1 MDFTTTRLA
10 SAKGRPALPH
20 FGYRT
25 GYWLCGWMFAF
36 LGASCHSATDSPS
49 GQAPDPGAGNGVQFA
64 QYFSISAEGDSL
76 WIRET
81 DDRTVLWIRSSGEHD
96 TSAVTE
102 RGGIHL
108 QIPAKVATWSTT
120 HAPHLRA
127 LGAEMHWCATG
138 YLDRVDLD
146 STVSGVPLVNLGGDG
161 GLDEESLLV
170 SKADVLTSYPFG
182 DPMQGVT
189 ERTGIPVMA
198 FREYAEPHPLGRAE
212 YIKVFGWLTGQQE
225 RADSVFEAIAERY
238 NRIRKQGAE
247 DAAQGRPSVFTGSE
261 QGGGWTAPT
270 GDGLVA
276 RLVEDAGGHYLLDD
290 RLEAEMGLRR
300 EGRNVEM
307 DREQFAVLATG
318 ADAWGKVVHAPEGW
332 YMEDAVSDMSWIP
345 LEGKLL
351 FHCNTHEVDYFG
363 QAILEPDR
371 MLSDLHNL
379 FHGDSLSLGG
389 RYFQRTLPRP

>member
-1 MDFTTTRLA
+1 M
-10 SAKGRPALPH
+10 PAVPC
-20 FGYRT
+20 FRCRS
-25 GYWLCGWMFAF
+25 GYWLCGWLFVF
-36 LGASCHSATDSPS
+36 LGASCHSATESES
-49 GQAPDPGAGNGVQFA
+49 EQVLVSEAENGVQFA
-64 QYFSISAEGDSL
+64 QYFSLSAEGDSL

-81 DDRTVLWIRSSGEHD
+81 DDRTVLWVRSTGEPVP
-96 TSAVTE
+96 SAGSKG
-102 RGGIHL
+102 GGIHL
-108 QIPAKVATWSTT
+108 NIPARVATWSTT
-120 HAPHLRA
+120 HVPHLRA
-127 LGAEMHWCATG
+127 LGAEIHWCATG
-138 YLDRVDLD
+138 YLDRLGLD
-146 STVSGVPLVNLGGDG
+146 SVEMESPLVSLGGDG
-161 GLDEESLLV
+161 GLDEEALLV
-170 SKADVLTSYPFG
+170 SEADVLTSYPFG

-225 RADSVFEAIAERY
+225 RADSVFGAIAERY
-238 NRIRKQGAE
+238 SRIRQRAAE
-247 DAAQGRPSVFTGSE
+247 DAEQGRPSVFTGSE

-276 RLVEDAGGHYLLDD
+276 RLVEDAGGHYLLDA
-290 RLEAEMGLRR
+290 RMEAEMGVRR

-318 ADAWGKVVHAPEGW
+318 ADAWGKVVYAPEGW
-332 YMEDAVSDMSWIP
+332 YREDAVSDMSWMP

-363 QAILEPDR
+363 QAILEPDQ
-371 MLSDLHNL
+371 MLSDLHEL